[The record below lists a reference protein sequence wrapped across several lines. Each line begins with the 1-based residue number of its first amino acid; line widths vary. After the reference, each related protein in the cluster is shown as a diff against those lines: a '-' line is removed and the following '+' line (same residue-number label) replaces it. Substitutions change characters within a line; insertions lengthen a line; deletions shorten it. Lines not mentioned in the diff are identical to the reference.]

1 MAIEGVFLK
10 RPADIFYKYLAH
22 LQKWRLKLKCAD
34 QEQLDSWMVKTK
46 SWLEKLEEKLRERA
60 PVDPFI

>member
-1 MAIEGVFLK
+1 
-10 RPADIFYKYLAH
+10 
-22 LQKWRLKLKCAD
+22 
-34 QEQLDSWMVKTK
+34 MVKTK